1 MILRVNVSPLPPEN
15 TMNDT
20 EEKDE
25 DWVQVGHYPS
35 LEQAYD
41 HGLVILAM
49 GEACRVAEAE
59 IPGAFDLQAEAQPA
73 PRIARELDAYGQD
86 EALPVER
93 KAAPGE
99 WTRHAPGHAYYSIWI
114 LLLVAIFHWQG
125 QDPSLVR
132 RAASSSVG
140 LIANGEWWRPF
151 TGLFLHAD
159 ISHLAG
165 NLVSG
170 SIFGVLVAR
179 SLGALRGWALIL
191 GCGTLGNAITSGLI
205 YPETFL
211 SIGASTA
218 VFAAL
223 GILTGLGAAESL
235 RDRARRPW
243 LRITAPLVA
252 GFILLGWLGG
262 ATEGNTDVMGHVFG
276 FTSGLAA
283 GVAVGA
289 IEGKKLRQAAAEK
302 IT

>member
-1 MILRVNVSPLPPEN
+1 MNETDEI
-15 TMNDT
+15 TMD
-20 EEKDE
+20 DA
-25 DWVQVGHYPS
+25 DWVQVGHYPN

-49 GEACRVAEAE
+49 GEACRVAAAE
-59 IPGAFDLQAEAQPA
+59 TPGEFDLHAEARPA
-73 PRIARELDAYGQD
+73 LRISAELHAYSQD

-99 WTRHAPGHAYYSIWI
+99 WTRHSPGYALCACWI
-114 LLLVAIFHWQG
+114 FALVAVFQWQG
-125 QDPSLVR
+125 QNPSLVR
-132 RAASSSVG
+132 RAASSSIG
-140 LIANGEWWRPF
+140 LVANGEWWRPF
-151 TGLFLHAD
+151 TALFLHAD
-159 ISHLAG
+159 LTHLAG

-179 SLGALRGWALIL
+179 SLGPLRGWALIL
-191 GCGTLGNAITSGLI
+191 GCGALGNAVTSGLI

-223 GILTGLGAAESL
+223 GILTGLGAVESL
-235 RDRARRPW
+235 REPTRRPW
-243 LRITAPLVA
+243 LRITAPLIA

-276 FTSGLAA
+276 FACGLAA
-283 GVAVGA
+283 GCAAGA
-289 IEGKKLRQAAAEK
+289 LEGKPSRKGSPAKRADYPSHRD
-302 IT
+302 